1 MDISTEFQGT
11 TEAWKNLQ
19 RELLYLDL
27 IKIVINRFFKK

>member
-11 TEAWKNLQ
+11 TKAWKSLQ

-27 IKIVINRFFKK
+27 IKIVINRV